1 MAFIEEITEDEIQ
14 DGSSWNGLDKI
25 HYLVIFGASYCDIG
39 YNSSQPHPTEERPLG
54 VRWPGRTYTEEGTP
68 NWVGHLVS
76 QYLSGRPAGHRPLVF
91 DYAAGGNQVDGV
103 RRQIETEFL
112 PALGPKPEWAPWSAS
127 DTLFITWVG
136 INDCAE
142 ATMNSIKSSVNQL
155 LEGQEKL
162 YEAGARNFVLIDVP
176 PIHRL
181 PVFANFGGGG
191 EERAAIYAS
200 WNSHLR
206 EAIAAFSAAHP
217 DTMAVVFSS
226 WDTISRILDDPAEH
240 GFSEED
246 VCLAGGAIWYDYLH
260 PTSAVHDL
268 IAWDLAAFLAA
279 IPPRDEMSASD
290 VWDEA

>member
-1 MAFIEEITEDEIQ
+1 MAFIEEIFEENEEYDAHA
-14 DGSSWNGLDKI
+14 SWLGLDNI
-25 HYLVIFGASYCDIG
+25 RYFVIFGASYCDVG
-39 YNSSQPHPTEERPLG
+39 YDSSQPHPTEDRPLG
-54 VRWPGRTYTEEGTP
+54 VRWPGKTYTEAGTP
-68 NWVGHLVS
+68 NWIGHLVS
-76 QYLSGRPAGHRPLVF
+76 QYLSGRPAGSGPLVF
-91 DYAAGGNQVDGV
+91 DYAAGGNQVEGV
-103 RRQIETEFL
+103 RRQIETQFL
-112 PALGPKPEWAPWSAS
+112 PTLGRKPDWAPWTAS

-142 ATMNSIKSSVNQL
+142 ATMSSVPVSVKL
-155 LEGQEKL
+155 LLDGQEQL

-191 EERAAIYAS
+191 EERAAIYAA
-200 WNSHLR
+200 WNKHLR
-206 EAIAAFSAAHP
+206 EAVEAFSAAHP
-217 DTMAVVFSS
+217 DAWAVVFSS
-226 WDTISRILDDPAEH
+226 WDTISRVLDDPVEH

-279 IPPRDEMSASD
+279 IPSREDRPGT
-290 VWDEA
+290 